1 MYTLREVTER
11 WQKSENDILRMAIE
25 GEVVLSAWWSGIFL
39 LETSRDR
46 WVEPCNGLFEI
57 KREIIG
63 ELLTCGESLE
73 ISSFENGAE
82 SIYFALEEPNRL
94 VSFELTREKIVIDF
108 AHLADAE
115 AKHPELVA
123 GVSNNLQKNL
133 PPFEGMKADVE
144 TPLPLNPSERKT
156 MAKLIF
162 TMAVDGYGYD
172 PNQKKSPIPTEIMA
186 AAAKVDIAI
195 TEDTVRKWLKEGAS
209 LRTPH

>member
-1 MYTLREVTER
+1 MYTLREVAER

-115 AKHPELVA
+115 AKHPELVSHSHSI
-123 GVSNNLQKNL
+123 VQPTVREPERPLR
-133 PPFEGMKADVE
+133 GMKAIAEYCGVHQDTIKNWRKQCKDFPAASSGRGAV
-144 TPLPLNPSERKT
+144 TALPSEINAWMTKNKKT
-156 MAKLIF
+156 
-162 TMAVDGYGYD
+162 T
-172 PNQKKSPIPTEIMA
+172 
-186 AAAKVDIAI
+186 
-195 TEDTVRKWLKEGAS
+195 
-209 LRTPH
+209 